1 MSMGAIFPTAFAPL
15 ESLCHIMEFL
25 QYFELFHFYYICL
38 YDKSLWS
45 VIFEVT
51 NMTHGGLR

>member
-38 YDKSLWS
+38 YDLWS